1 MKAKLIKSIK
11 LDAMQKADSKYQQK
25 INISS
30 KFDFMPLINQSC
42 HYNSVHAVKAGKA
55 AAVIECVTIGNTC
68 TTAHYISQLED
79 GSYVD
84 YTLGW
89 SWSGDDYRFIRIVP
103 ESEYGCIYDSLHQL
117 KEKLCASSIG
127 RIAKILS
134 IEPGDIC

>member
-11 LDAMQKADSKYQQK
+11 LDAMKKADSKHQQK

-30 KFDFMPLINQSC
+30 KFDFIPLINQSC
-42 HYNSVHAVKAGKA
+42 HYNGVHAVKAGKA
-55 AAVIECVTIGNTC
+55 AAVIECVMINSATP
-68 TTAHYISQLED
+68 TAHYISQLED

-89 SWSGDDYRFIRIVP
+89 SWSGGDYRFIRIVP
-103 ESEYGCIYDSLHQL
+103 ESEYDDISDSLTRL
-117 KEKLCASSIG
+117 KKCLCASSIG
-127 RIAKILS
+127 RIARILG